1 MRLKLNKMFVL
12 TTLAASGLVACGSAF
27 GGDTSSTLSSMTT
40 NATSH
45 VSHMFSS
52 GSTDKLSEKL
62 GLTDAQ
68 KQKVQSLF
76 QSERQKMS
84 DVRQDT
90 SLSTSEKRSKLSAIR
105 DNMNTKLQ
113 SILTP
118 QQYAKWEDMTHQHRT
133 MSGGSP
139 P

>member
-1 MRLKLNKMFVL
+1 MKLNKTLVL
-12 TTLAASGLVACGSAF
+12 TALTAGSIVAGGSAF
-27 GGDTSSTLSSMTT
+27 GGDGTSTLSSMTT
-40 NATSH
+40 NATSK

-52 GSTDKLSEKL
+52 GSVDKLSQKL
-62 GLTDAQ
+62 GLTDEQ

-76 QSERQKMS
+76 DSERQKMS
-84 DVRQDT
+84 DARKDT
-90 SLSTSEKRSKLSAIR
+90 SLTTAERRSKLSDIR
-105 DNMNTKLQ
+105 NKMNTKLQ

-118 QQYAKWEDMTHQHRT
+118 QQYAKWEDLTHQHST